1 MRPNTILM
9 KLAALIRVFGVL
21 RLRWLVGLAVALPVQ
36 GCVHDILSV
45 TDPDI
50 VTDET
55 LRANTAVGAMALH
68 NGTLFRLAQATAGTG
83 IGGGAD
89 PLFLFGGLITDEWLS
104 GDTFIQR
111 NTEDQRI
118 FDPKN
123 TFNAPPFRA
132 INRVR
137 VLAGATIEALRQYQ
151 PSPATNVARMF
162 AFIAYVEVLAGEH
175 YCNGVPLSGYVG
187 SEITYGDPLSNDSL
201 FALAAANA
209 DSALN
214 NLGGADSVRVRWLAQ
229 VVQGRALLDRKS
241 VV

>member
-1 MRPNTILM
+1 MRPDTILT
-9 KLAALIRVFGVL
+9 KLAAMIRIL
-21 RLRWLVGLAVALPVQ
+21 RLGWLVCLAVTLPVQ

-45 TDPDI
+45 SDPDI
-50 VTDET
+50 VTEET

-68 NGTLFRLAQATAGTG
+68 NGTLCRLAQATAGTG

-137 VLAGATIEALRQYQ
+137 VQAGATIEALRQYQ
-151 PSPATNVARMF
+151 PSPATNIGRMF
-162 AFIAYVEVLAGEH
+162 
-175 YCNGVPLSGYVG
+175 
-187 SEITYGDPLSNDSL
+187 
-201 FALAAANA
+201 
-209 DSALN
+209 
-214 NLGGADSVRVRWLAQ
+214 
-229 VVQGRALLDRKS
+229 
-241 VV
+241 